1 MKDSLRPQTSAK
13 NHILAFLQGNPGS
26 VYHGGQLQRMEF
38 KNRNGSNAT
47 GDTIKRRLNDLV
59 VEKKI
64 HVDYKGGQ
72 AYFSA
77 EPIPAPKRQ
86 VVKELPNGKVEI
98 SYV

>member
-1 MKDSLRPQTSAK
+1 MKLSAK
-13 NHILAFLQGNPGS
+13 NHILAFLQGNPSS

-47 GDTIKRRLNDLV
+47 GDTLKRRLNELV
-59 VEKKI
+59 VEEKI
-64 HVDYKGGQ
+64 HVNYKNGQ

-77 EPIPAPKRQ
+77 KPIILKRQ

-98 SYV
+98 SYI

>member
-1 MKDSLRPQTSAK
+1 MKDFRPKTSAK

-47 GDTIKRRLNDLV
+47 GDTIKRRLNQLV
-59 VEKKI
+59 KEEKI
-64 HVDYKGGQ
+64 HVNYKNGQ

-77 EPIPAPKRQ
+77 QPIILKRQ

-98 SYV
+98 SYI